1 MSEMNQNSQ
10 LHKARN
16 PPMDI
21 FLLTKPPNHERAT
34 LCWKLIAQ
42 SENAVVYLAGDGVY
56 NLLCSAIKDLPK
68 EKILACKEDVEARG
82 LQVDEGALVLS
93 SFYEQMVED
102 IMDEKNQVFTF

>member
-1 MSEMNQNSQ
+1 MSEINQIMQ
-10 LHKARN
+10 LHRTRN
-16 PPMDI
+16 SAMDI
-21 FLLTKPPNHERAT
+21 FILTKPPNHERAT

-82 LQVDEGALVLS
+82 VQVEERAIVLIY
-93 SFYEQMVED
+93 FYEQLVEN
-102 IMDEKNQVFTF
+102 IMDERNRIITF